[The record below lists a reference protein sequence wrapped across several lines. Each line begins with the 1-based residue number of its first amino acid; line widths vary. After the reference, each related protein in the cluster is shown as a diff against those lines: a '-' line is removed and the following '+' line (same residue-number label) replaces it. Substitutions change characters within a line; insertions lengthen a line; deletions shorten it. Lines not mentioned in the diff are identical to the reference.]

1 MPVTVNAVVATAVA
15 CAGVGALTTAGVGR
29 FHPGLVV
36 PAGLVAA
43 QGSVHYALGWSHR
56 LHDLGHAGG
65 ASGHATHLMRP
76 LEQSELVREAM
87 VAGDSVASH
96 GAPDWPMLAAHAI
109 ASVVTA
115 GALALVAGVLGWLV
129 ARAEDLT
136 IDVILV
142 DDRAPRAQHSRAHA
156 HHARARLDV
165 AHCDAAR
172 VYADTGTP
180 RGISPCPSLRPPPS
194 MPGHRARPPRK

>member
-1 MPVTVNAVVATAVA
+1 MASLCGFVVALVSGGTGIIAHWLASTGPMPVTVNAVVATAVA

-76 LEQSELVREAM
+76 LEQSELVQEAM

-96 GAPDWPMLAAHAI
+96 GAPDWPITQSRRSSQPGHSHWWQACWA
-109 ASVVTA
+109 
-115 GALALVAGVLGWLV
+115 GWL
-129 ARAEDLT
+129 
-136 IDVILV
+136 
-142 DDRAPRAQHSRAHA
+142 PAQR
-156 HHARARLDV
+156 
-165 AHCDAAR
+165 
-172 VYADTGTP
+172 T
-180 RGISPCPSLRPPPS
+180 
-194 MPGHRARPPRK
+194 